1 MFIRSFY
8 SKIVMLLTITIAG
21 VALILIADHSGG
33 DLLMTFGSG
42 AFISGVVGLTT
53 AYNDTTRERR
63 LALEEI
69 YLISER
75 FASICKFLRPVDG
88 STVVDERTIR
98 AYEVLIRDTDRL
110 NILWNRSWFYR
121 RSDGEY
127 FYENLYKPI
136 HDVGGELQSL
146 WRFRLAT
153 NAPMEAYHHD
163 ILSIQSLIFDPDG
176 NNIAAAKVGEAGDK
190 LLALVNG
197 IRF

>member
-110 NILWNRSWFYR
+110 KILWNRSWFYR

-136 HDVGGELQSL
+136 HDVGGEL
-146 WRFRLAT
+146 
-153 NAPMEAYHHD
+153 
-163 ILSIQSLIFDPDG
+163 
-176 NNIAAAKVGEAGDK
+176 
-190 LLALVNG
+190 
-197 IRF
+197 